1 MLKKTLLGFTSQCIC
16 SWDAE
21 TNADM
26 QPDSQWETRINTNG
40 CFCCFWAVRLNNW
53 TSWGHSG
60 PLFENVSTSSLYP
73 FVRSQWPLT
82 PQIKSFHPRVRVD
95 ICSKCEEIPSR
106 RLWDKNRTD
115 ITSPTTAQEFL
126 DPYFH
131 LDQHQ
136 QLMRST
142 PGWDWSSSWAWW
154 KSVG

>member
-1 MLKKTLLGFTSQCIC
+1 MLKKTLVGFTSQCIC
-16 SWDAE
+16 SWALRQTLTCSRTHSE
-21 TNADM
+21 KLELTQTAVSVVSELWGWITEHHEVTADLCLKM
-26 QPDSQWETRINTNG
+26 SQ
-40 CFCCFWAVRLNNW
+40 L
-53 TSWGHSG
+53 H
-60 PLFENVSTSSLYP
+60 LFILLWDHNDL
-73 FVRSQWPLT
+73 WPL
-82 PQIKSFHPRVRVD
+82 KSSPRVRVD